1 MTLRKDYPYILL
13 AVALTALAATAVA
26 DPGESI
32 GTYALLG
39 LMGVA
44 VVMAIIINPSLGAY
58 VLIGAVFSNVSR
70 QLSDQG
76 LPGVIKPLVVVVFV
90 AILVRNIYVGG
101 IPLNRPRT
109 SRIEL
114 FLIAYLFVVAA
125 SFLVASDRDLALER
139 VIDLG
144 KDIVIIY
151 CIIFSLRT
159 LKDWDTAIYLIVL
172 VTVALSLL
180 GLFQVA
186 TGNYSQTFF
195 GFARIGSENR
205 LGGPINEPN
214 MWGQVLVGVIPF
226 AIFGFMR
233 ETSPRKWIYAVS
245 LVILLAE
252 LLNTYSRGAYL
263 ALMFGLVLIAFFFTR
278 FNPVL
283 IFSGV
288 AALVLLL
295 PILPPQYL
303 ARLETI
309 SFLAPNTQNG
319 VYQESSFRG
328 RASEMQTGL
337 LMFASHPILGV
348 GAANYPVNY
357 QKYTQLIGLEVR
369 SEDREAHSL
378 YVETL
383 AETGILGFAAFLG
396 ILISIFQA
404 LARIKLDVMNSVAH
418 QKWISHISAL
428 QVSFLSYLFA
438 AIFLHGAYIR
448 FFWMFLALAMT
459 LITLLYEDLNDP
471 YKTTT
476 TNRVTI

>member
-1 MTLRKDYPYILL
+1 MALRKDYPYILL
-13 AVALTALAATAVA
+13 AIALTALAATAVA
-26 DPGESI
+26 DPGESV

-44 VVMAIIINPSLGAY
+44 LVMAIIINPSLGAY

-76 LPGVIKPLVVVVFV
+76 LPGVIKPLVVVVFA
-90 AILVRNIYVGG
+90 AIFVRNYYVGG

-109 SRIEL
+109 SRVEIIL
-114 FLIAYLFVVAA
+114 LTYLLAVAA

-151 CIIFSLRT
+151 CIVFSLRN
-159 LKDWDTAIYLIVL
+159 LKDWETAIYLIVL
-172 VTVALSLL
+172 VTAGLSLL
-180 GLFQVA
+180 GLYQVV
-186 TGNYSQTFF
+186 TGNYSQDFF
-195 GFARIGSENR
+195 GFARIGVENR

-214 MWGQVLVGVIPF
+214 MWGQVLVAVIPL
-226 AIFGFMR
+226 AIFRFMR
-233 ETSPRKWIYAVS
+233 ETSSRKWVYAVS
-245 LVILLAE
+245 LLILLAE

-263 ALMFGLVLIAFFFTR
+263 AMLFGFFLIAFFFTR
-278 FNPVL
+278 FNPIL

-288 AALVLLL
+288 AAIVLLL
-295 PILPPQYL
+295 PFLPAQYM

-328 RASEMQTGL
+328 RASEIQTGL
-337 LMFASHPILGV
+337 VMFAAHPILGV

-357 QKYTQLIGLEVR
+357 QKYTQLIGLEIR

-378 YVETL
+378 YVEVL
-383 AETGILGFAAFLG
+383 AETGVIGAAAFLG
-396 ILISIFQA
+396 IIFMIFQA
-404 LARIKLDVMNSVAH
+404 LARIKADVMASVAH

-428 QVSFLSYLFA
+428 QVSLMSYLFA
-438 AIFLHGAYIR
+438 ALFLHGAYIR
-448 FFWMFLALAMT
+448 FFWILLALAMT
-459 LITLLYEDLNDP
+459 LITLLDEDLNDP
-471 YKTTT
+471 YRISARG
-476 TNRVTI
+476 NV